1 MAIEIKAP
9 TYPESVQEG
18 TVATWHKNA
27 GDSVARDELLVDIET
42 DKVVLEVVASAS
54 GTLTEVLKNE
64 GDIVLSNEV
73 IARIEEGV
81 VEASTAPAS
90 AAEEAKPQQ
99 SPDSDALV
107 NPAAKKLAEE
117 RGIDLSQVKGS
128 GKGGRITKED
138 VVNYTPATSAASSSS
153 AVADSQESAEQ
164 QIMEAGERVERRVA
178 MTRMRSRIAER
189 LLEVT
194 QTTAS
199 LTTFNEVDMSAV
211 MGLRKSYQDEFVKT
225 HNGTRLGFMGF
236 FVKAAVEAL
245 KRFPLVNASI
255 DGTDIVYHG
264 YQDIGVAVSTD
275 RGLVVPV
282 LRNAENMSIATIENS
297 IGDYA
302 GKARDG
308 KLTIEEMT
316 GGTFTITNGGVYGS
330 LLSTPIINPPQT
342 AILGMHSIQQRPVAV
357 NGEVVIRPIMNLAL
371 SYDHRLIDGKDAVRF
386 LVAIKQLIEDPAK
399 ILLEI

>member
-18 TVATWHKNA
+18 TLATWHKNV
-27 GDSVARDELLVDIET
+27 GDSVNRDDLIVDIET
-42 DKVVLEVVASAS
+42 DKVVLEVVAPAT
-54 GTLTEVLKNE
+54 GILTEALKAE
-64 GDIVLSNEV
+64 GDIILSNEV
-73 IARIEEGV
+73 IARIEEGQG
-81 VEASTAPAS
+81 EAASTAAAPA
-90 AAEEAKPQQ
+90 AKQEEADVQIA
-99 SPDSDALV
+99 DILV
-107 NPAAKKLAEE
+107 NPAAKKLADE
-117 RGIDLSQVKGS
+117 RNIDLAQVVGT

-138 VVNYTPATSAASSSS
+138 VVNFTPAAAPEP
-153 AVADSQESAEQ
+153 AAAPAAATIAEEA
-164 QIMEAGERVERRVA
+164 MPAGERVERRVA

-189 LLEVT
+189 LLDVT

-199 LTTFNEVDMSAV
+199 LTTFNEVDMSAL
-211 MGLRKSYQDEFVKT
+211 MGLRKQYQDEFTKT

-264 YQDIGVAVSTD
+264 FQDIGVAVSTD

-282 LRNAENMSIATIENS
+282 LRNAENMSIATVENS

-308 KLTIEEMT
+308 KLSIEEMT

-342 AILGMHSIQQRPVAV
+342 AILGMHTIQQRPVAV
-357 NGEVVIRPIMNLAL
+357 NGQVEIRPMMYLAL
-371 SYDHRLIDGKDAVRF
+371 SYDHRLIDGKEAVQF